1 MKKYLLLSAML
12 LAVMTGCAGGPKP
25 QPAPSDEVL
34 IAQEDGKIR
43 AAVVH
48 VVQDNPGLDLSASLA
63 LVSAAK
69 GMPELENL
77 VYSTQVVGCS
87 TAAPCS
93 APPAAV
99 AQQEGE
105 EGHAEVGNS
114 GTGTA
119 QAAPA
124 AGADSSV
131 LSLDGPRPPADQR
144 NPVQKGKLPG
154 KLPE

>member
-12 LAVMTGCAGGPKP
+12 LAALTGCAGGQKP

-43 AAVVH
+43 AAVVR
-48 VVQDNPGLDLSASLA
+48 VVQEAPSLGLPASLA
-63 LVSAAK
+63 LASAAK
-69 GMPELENL
+69 GLAALQSFAYTSN
-77 VYSTQVVGCS
+77 VCS
-87 TAAPCS
+87 AAAPCS

-99 AQQEGE
+99 ARQEGE
-105 EGHAEVGNS
+105 EGHAAAGNS
-114 GTGTA
+114 GSGAA

-124 AGADSSV
+124 AGADSPV

-144 NPVQKGKLPG
+144 KAPLSLPG
-154 KLPE
+154 PVH